1 MRNLKLK
8 LGTKI
13 NVLVFSVI
21 FMLSVA
27 VGVVVVQQ
35 VTQGIKEFAIEKAR
49 GDMYMGYRYI
59 DALYPG
65 EWSIQN
71 DQLYKGTTVM
81 NENYD
86 VVDEIGNETGDT
98 VTIFQGD
105 TRIATNVMV
114 DGQRAI
120 GTQVSAQVAQAVLN
134 EGNNYYG
141 EAEVAGHMYQTA
153 YMPIKDQSGNA
164 IGIFYVGAS
173 QYIIDQT
180 ITSFLKIFFIV
191 LIAIIAIASLI
202 SLWFTKGLKK
212 RLAHLSTS
220 MEKAGQ
226 GDFTIEVTD
235 NSGDELS
242 DLTDSYNTM
251 KDNLSE
257 MIEQV
262 IETSQQVAASSQQ
275 LTAGAE
281 QTSKATEQITESIQR
296 VADGADGQTV
306 SVEESARAIEE
317 VSAGINTIAENAS
330 SIAEAGNQTSERAR
344 QGGQYVEQTVQQ
356 MNTIHSSV
364 NDSSDVIK
372 LLEKRSQQIG
382 DITKVITDIANQTN
396 LLALNAAIEA
406 ARAGEHGKGFAV
418 VADEVRILAEQSQQS
433 STQISS
439 LITEIQNDMTLSN
452 EAMDQVK
459 EDVQVGLGITEKT
472 EGSFK
477 EILRSMEAMGDQ
489 IDEMAATAEQISASA
504 QEVSA
509 TVNGIST
516 VSRETSMHTQTV
528 AASTEEQL
536 ASMEEILAS
545 SNSLSEMAMNLQE
558 LVSKFKLNK

>member
-1 MRNLKLK
+1 MGSLKLK

-13 NVLVFSVI
+13 NVLVFCVI

-49 GDMYMGYRYI
+49 GDMYLGYRYI

-71 DQLYKGTTVM
+71 DLLYKGTTVM
-81 NENYD
+81 NENFD
-86 VVDEIGNETGDT
+86 IVDEIGNETGDT

-105 TRIATNVMV
+105 TRIATNVKV
-114 DGQRAI
+114 DGERAI

-153 YMPIKDQSGNA
+153 YMPINDQSGNP

-173 QYIIDQT
+173 QDIIDQT
-180 ITSFLKIFFIV
+180 IISFLKIFFIV
-191 LIAIIAIASLI
+191 LLAIIVIASLI
-202 SLWFTKGLKK
+202 SLWFTNGLKK
-212 RLAHLSTS
+212 RLADLSTS

-226 GDFTIEVTD
+226 GDFTFEVID

-242 DLTDSYNTM
+242 DLTNSYKTM

-281 QTSKATEQITESIQR
+281 QTSKATEQITESIQS

-306 SVEESARAIEE
+306 SVDESARAMEE

-330 SIAEAGNQTSERAR
+330 SIAEAGSHASKRAK
-344 QGGQYVEQTVQQ
+344 QGGQYVGQTVQQ
-356 MNTIHSSV
+356 MNTIHASV
-364 NDSSDVIK
+364 NESSDVIK

-418 VADEVRILAEQSQQS
+418 VADEVRKLAEQSQQS

-439 LITEIQNDMTLSN
+439 LITEIQNDMSLSN
-452 EAMDQVK
+452 EAMNQVK
-459 EDVQVGLGITEKT
+459 EDVKAGLGITERT
-472 EGSFK
+472 EESFK
-477 EILRSMEAMGDQ
+477 EILRSMADMGEQ
-489 IDEMAATAEQISASA
+489 IDEMAATAEQMSASA
-504 QEVSA
+504 EEVSA
-509 TVNGIST
+509 TVTGISSI
-516 VSRETSMHTQTV
+516 SRETSMHTQQV

-558 LVSKFKLNK
+558 LVSKFKIK

>member
-1 MRNLKLK
+1 MGSLKLK

-49 GDMYMGYRYI
+49 GDMYLGYRYI

-71 DQLYKGTTVM
+71 DLLYKGTTVM
-81 NENYD
+81 NENFD
-86 VVDEIGNETGDT
+86 IVDEIGSGTGDT

-105 TRIATNVMV
+105 TRIATNVKV
-114 DGQRAI
+114 EGERAI

-134 EGNNYYG
+134 EGINYYG

-153 YMPIKDQSGNA
+153 YMPIKDQSGNP

-173 QYIIDQT
+173 QDIIDQT
-180 ITSFLKIFFIV
+180 IISFLKIFFIV
-191 LIAIIAIASLI
+191 LLAIIVIASLI
-202 SLWFTKGLKK
+202 SLWFTKGIKK
-212 RLAHLSTS
+212 RLAQLSTS

-226 GDFTIEVTD
+226 GDFTFEVID

-242 DLTDSYNTM
+242 DLTNSYKTM

-281 QTSKATEQITESIQR
+281 QTSKATEQITESIQS

-306 SVEESARAIEE
+306 SVEESARSMEE

-330 SIAEAGNQTSERAR
+330 LIAEAGSHASERAK
-344 QGGQYVEQTVQQ
+344 QGGQYVGQTVQQ
-356 MNTIHSSV
+356 MNTIHASV
-364 NDSSDVIK
+364 NESSDVIK

-418 VADEVRILAEQSQQS
+418 VADEVRKLAEQSQQS

-439 LITEIQNDMTLSN
+439 LITEIQNDMSLSN
-452 EAMDQVK
+452 EAMNQVK
-459 EDVQVGLGITEKT
+459 EDVKAGLRITERT
-472 EGSFK
+472 EESFK
-477 EILRSMEAMGDQ
+477 EIHRSMADMGEQ
-489 IDEMAATAEQISASA
+489 IDEMAATAEQMSASA
-504 QEVSA
+504 EEVSA
-509 TVNGIST
+509 TVTGIST
-516 VSRETSMHTQTV
+516 ISRETSMHTQQV

-558 LVSKFKLNK
+558 LVSKFKIK